1 MLLSC
6 PAKRHPSIG
15 ERGRLF
21 HSAPSVFD
29 GQMPVDRSRCA
40 RSIWFIQAPTLPTRS
55 TATFAPSRTYIRPA
69 TSPPSAISSPMP
81 PTKTAARSAS
91 TTTASRFYVWPVLP
105 AGSAPAECR
114 RDTLRGCA
122 QWPRPRSSRRLR
134 LVGGHITNLGL
145 RHEALIGRISLATTW
160 KRYVPAAAGK
170 RVPRGLSGEAWTP
183 RVGHSIIG
191 IPVVAE
197 KHCCAMQ

>member
-6 PAKRHPSIG
+6 PSQRHPSIG
-15 ERGRLF
+15 EPGRLF
-21 HSAPSVFD
+21 HNAPSVFD

-81 PTKTAARSAS
+81 QRPPQEAPRQQPRRALRVAGAPRWVCSRRMPSRHAARVRSMAGTPIISPAS
-91 TTTASRFYVWPVLP
+91 SSWGVTS
-105 AGSAPAECR
+105 
-114 RDTLRGCA
+114 
-122 QWPRPRSSRRLR
+122 RSSACAMRRSSD
-134 LVGGHITNLGL
+134 GF
-145 RHEALIGRISLATTW
+145 SLATTW

-183 RVGHSIIG
+183 RVGDSIIG
-191 IPVVAE
+191 ILVVAE